1 MASIEAQGVK
11 TEKISAIR
19 EEFAKASSAVL
30 LDFTGLDMASETQL
44 RVAFRKAGITYK
56 VLKNTLVRRAVAGT
70 PLDGEAFFQHL
81 AGPTGIAWSGEDPS
95 AAAKVVKEFRKDE
108 VRAQRLRVKCGV
120 LEGTVMAGAR
130 VETEMA
136 SMPGKDEARAM
147 LLAQLL
153 APMQKLVMQLNAA
166 GQQLA
171 LVLDARARQ
180 LGG

>member
-1 MASIEAQGVK
+1 MGATQAQK
-11 TEKISAIR
+11 AEKVSAIR
-19 EEFAKASSAVL
+19 DQFARSSSAVL
-30 LDFTGLDMASETQL
+30 LDFAGLDMASETEL
-44 RVAFRKAGITYK
+44 RVAFRKAGVTYK
-56 VLKNTLVRRAVAGT
+56 VLKNSLVRRAVAGT
-70 PLDGEAFFQHL
+70 PLDGEAFFVHL
-81 AGPTGIAWSGEDPS
+81 AGSTGVAWSSEDPS

-120 LEGTVMAGAR
+120 LEGTVMLGAR
-130 VETEMA
+130 VESEMA
-136 SMPGKDEARAM
+136 TMPGKDEARAM

-166 GQQLA
+166 GQQMA